1 LNSQLDRKTL
11 DALADGRHHDPFCWL
26 GLHQERGKRI
36 VRTLQPQAQSVA
48 LLVNGISNSLPMER
62 VHPAG
67 IFEIEMPAYKRSY
80 RLRINYGGGGT
91 VDVEDVYRFPPM
103 LGDLDLYLLA
113 EGSHR
118 DIFRKMGA
126 HATKFLGVDGTFFS
140 IWAPNASRIS
150 VIGDFNDWDGRRHV
164 MRLHP
169 GNGIWEIFIPGV
181 STGAHY
187 KFEMLDKQ
195 SRLLP
200 FKSDPVGQYHEG
212 PPGNASVVY
221 KSRHRWRDQAWL
233 ASRTSTPELD
243 KPVCIYEV
251 HLGSWRRKADDN
263 GFLGYRELAD
273 KLVAYVRDMNFT
285 HVELLPVTE
294 HPFDGSWGY
303 QPIGLYAPSQRFGS
317 PDDFRYLVDALHQ
330 AGIGVIMDWV
340 PAHFPR
346 DEHGLRRFDGT
357 ALYEHEDPKKGEH
370 ADWGTLIFNY
380 GRREVINYLIG
391 SALYWI
397 DEFHIDALR
406 VDAVAS
412 MLYLDY
418 SREEGEW
425 SPNKYGGNEHLE
437 AVDFV
442 RKLNEVIH
450 TYRATS
456 YAEESTAWPGV
467 SRPTDVG
474 GLGFTYKWNMGWMN
488 DTLSYMSEDPV
499 HRKYHHDKM
508 TFGLIY
514 AFDENFVLP
523 LSHDEVVH
531 GKRSLLG
538 RMPGDE
544 WQRFANL
551 RAYYGFMYAH
561 PGKKLLFMG
570 AEIAQER
577 EWDHDQSLD
586 WHLLEQ
592 PRHRGVQNLV
602 RDLNRVYRDT
612 PALFEQDFNP
622 QGFEWVDHQDAD
634 SSVLCWL
641 RRAHNGDFVVC
652 ISNFTPLVRSAYRFG
667 VAQAGHYI
675 ELLNTDA
682 TEYGGSGVG
691 IPGGIHS
698 DDIAAHGRPHSLQID
713 LPPLATLMLKIN

>member
-1 LNSQLDRKTL
+1 
-11 DALADGRHHDPFCWL
+11 
-26 GLHQERGKRI
+26 

-48 LLVNGISNSLPMER
+48 LLVNDADALPMER
-62 VHPAG
+62 VHPGG
-67 IFEIEMPAYKRSY
+67 IFEIEMPQRKRNY
-80 RLRINYGGGGT
+80 RLRIKFINGGSL
-91 VDVEDVYRFPPM
+91 DVEDVYRFPPV
-103 LGDLDLYLLA
+103 LGDLDLYLLG

-126 HATKFLGVDGTFFS
+126 HATKLLGVDGTFFS
-140 IWAPNASRIS
+140 VWAPNASRIS
-150 VIGDFNDWDGRRHV
+150 VIGNFNDWDGRLHV

-181 STGAHY
+181 TPGAHY
-187 KFEMLDKQ
+187 KFEMLDRKG
-195 SRLLP
+195 RLLP

-221 KSRHRWRDQAWL
+221 SSRYKWQDQAWQ
-233 ASRTSTPELD
+233 AGRTSIPELD

-251 HLGSWRRKADDN
+251 HLGSWRRGKGDN
-263 GFLGYRELAD
+263 GFLSYRELAD
-273 KLVAYVRDMNFT
+273 ELVVYVRDMGFT

-303 QPIGLYAPSQRFGS
+303 QPIGLYAPTQRFGK
-317 PDDFRYLVDALHQ
+317 PDDFRYLVDQLHQ
-330 AGIGVIMDWV
+330 AGITVIMDWV

-418 SREEGEW
+418 SRKKGEW
-425 SPNKYGGNEHLE
+425 SPNIYGGNEHLE

-442 RKLNEVIH
+442 RALNEVIH
-450 TYRATS
+450 RYKATS

-467 SRPTDVG
+467 SHPTDVG
-474 GLGFTYKWNMGWMN
+474 GLGFTFKWNMGWMN
-488 DTLSYMSEDPV
+488 DTLKYMAEDPV

-538 RMPGDE
+538 RMPGDD

-577 EWDHDQSLD
+577 EWNHDKSLD

-592 PRHRGVQNLV
+592 AKHRGVQTLV
-602 RDLNRVYRDT
+602 RDLNKVYRAT
-612 PALFEQDFNP
+612 PALYERDFSTE
-622 QGFEWVDHQDAD
+622 GFDWIDWQDAD
-634 SSVLCWL
+634 SSVFCWL
-641 RRAHNGDFVVC
+641 RRAADGSFVICV
-652 ISNFTPLVRSAYRFG
+652 SNFTPLVRHGYRFG
-667 VAQAGHYI
+667 VPETGDYV
-675 ELLNTDA
+675 ELFNTDA
-682 TEYGGSGVG
+682 VEYGGSGVG
-691 IPGGIHS
+691 ISRAIHS
-698 DDIAAHGRPHSLQID
+698 EGVTAHGRSQSLQID
-713 LPPLATLMLKIN
+713 LPPLATLMLKIK